1 MASQF
6 FATKG
11 QRPKYNY
18 TDAINAQ
25 TPYLPQRYQL
35 KANREQ
41 QLLENEQNEQF
52 RQDQL
57 KFGEK
62 QLAQQEE
69 DAALAKKIGIANL
82 GVKGLTAYGAF
93 KGKDEAVDKIAS
105 TAGNAI
111 KSFDASADSKALTSG
126 SDAVQGA
133 NQGLLGK
140 TSEWLKPNQSIG
152 DLFSPGSSTKWGESF
167 NAGNLITG
175 GGTGMMAGALL
186 GGKDPEKWKSSLM
199 GGGVGAA
206 ANYLTSG
213 GDLYSAAVGG
223 LGGSVGGFISS
234 LFLGVLVP
242 DKKKTYNRSE
252 VLKYLED
259 EGKKHQERK
268 RREGR
273 RITDFTGL
281 TPLQAYYAVAQYKA
295 KRNQLGIK

>member
-57 KFGEK
+57 RFGEK

-69 DAALAKKIGIANL
+69 DAALAKKIGIADL

-93 KGKDEAVDKIAS
+93 KGQDEAADKVAS
-105 TAGNAI
+105 AAGNAI
-111 KSFDASADSKALTSG
+111 KAPTSFDASADAKALTSG
-126 SDAVQGA
+126 TNVKPAAPTS
-133 NQGLLGK
+133 LLGK
-140 TSEWLKPNQSIG
+140 TADWLKPNQSVG
-152 DLFSPGSSTKWGESF
+152 ELFSPGSSTKWGESF

-175 GGTGMMAGALL
+175 GGTGLMAGALL
-186 GGKDPEKWKSSLM
+186 GGKDPEKWKSSLI
-199 GGGVGAA
+199 GAGVGTA
-206 ANYLTSG
+206 ANYLSSG

-223 LGGSVGGFISS
+223 LGGSIGGFLSS
-234 LFLGVLVP
+234 LF
-242 DKKKTYNRSE
+242 
-252 VLKYLED
+252 
-259 EGKKHQERK
+259 
-268 RREGR
+268 
-273 RITDFTGL
+273 
-281 TPLQAYYAVAQYKA
+281 
-295 KRNQLGIK
+295 